1 MKTESHITLLF
12 KMLRDS
18 ARVQTIVDFC
28 QVVSRIKQQ
37 KYSINII
44 TPKHIEKQILLKDF
58 ARN

>member
-28 QVVSRIKQQ
+28 LVSRIKQQ